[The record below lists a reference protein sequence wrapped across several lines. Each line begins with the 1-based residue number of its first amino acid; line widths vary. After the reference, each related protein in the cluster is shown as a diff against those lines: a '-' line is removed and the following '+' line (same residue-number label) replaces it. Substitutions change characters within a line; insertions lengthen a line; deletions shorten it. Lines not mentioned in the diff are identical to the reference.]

1 MASNSGIQNN
11 DNQRD
16 FMIKPFVTLGVS
28 ALLLGCT
35 FGHVSSIPMEI
46 EGIGK
51 VYRYEGRANFS
62 HQLEKADEMMAS
74 TCEEKNGGYPV
85 IVDLQQKDL
94 GVVVFGTGQ
103 SSTNF
108 SGNAYGNAVYG
119 NASTSSTGSLNAMR
133 NQNQAVL
140 FRCEAT
146 LDN

>member
-1 MASNSGIQNN
+1 MASNSSIHNN

-16 FMIKPFVTLGVS
+16 FMIKPFVSLGVS

-51 VYRYEGRANFS
+51 VYRYEGRSNFS

-74 TCEEKNGGYPV
+74 TCKEKNGGYPV

-94 GVVVFGTGQ
+94 GVVVFGSGQ
-103 SSTNF
+103 SSTNL
-108 SGNAYGNAVYG
+108 SGNAYGNSVYG
-119 NASTSSTGSLNAMR
+119 TATTSSSGSINAMK
-133 NQNQAVL
+133 NQNQAIL
-140 FRCEAT
+140 FKCET
-146 LDN
+146 NLDN